1 MAEADAR
8 DARALEAVDDFI
20 AHIAGFEGFSPET
33 VRAYQGHLDA
43 YLAWAERTGTDT
55 LDPGVRGLR
64 RYLAELK
71 AARYAP
77 RTVSAHLSAIR
88 SFFSWAVVA
97 GAVSLNPAE
106 AVQMPKVPK
115 SLPKTVGARDMRALL
130 DAPDAAEP
138 EGARDRAMLEL
149 FYATGARISELSHLD
164 IESLDL
170 NARTVRLFGKG
181 SKERIVPIYRAAAD
195 AVCTYLAGPRGEL
208 LAQAGRRED
217 PSGRHALFISARGN
231 RMDANALR
239 YRFRVLCRR
248 AGLPADVTPH
258 VIRHTF
264 ATDLLAGGA
273 DLRSVQELLG
283 HASLSTTTLYTHLTP
298 ERLKSAVKGAHPR
311 G

>member
-77 RTVSAHLSAIR
+77 RTVSARLSAIR

-106 AVQMPKVPK
+106 AVQMPKVP
-115 SLPKTVGARDMRALL
+115 
-130 DAPDAAEP
+130 
-138 EGARDRAMLEL
+138 
-149 FYATGARISELSHLD
+149 
-164 IESLDL
+164 
-170 NARTVRLFGKG
+170 
-181 SKERIVPIYRAAAD
+181 
-195 AVCTYLAGPRGEL
+195 
-208 LAQAGRRED
+208 
-217 PSGRHALFISARGN
+217 
-231 RMDANALR
+231 
-239 YRFRVLCRR
+239 
-248 AGLPADVTPH
+248 
-258 VIRHTF
+258 
-264 ATDLLAGGA
+264 
-273 DLRSVQELLG
+273 
-283 HASLSTTTLYTHLTP
+283 
-298 ERLKSAVKGAHPR
+298 
-311 G
+311 